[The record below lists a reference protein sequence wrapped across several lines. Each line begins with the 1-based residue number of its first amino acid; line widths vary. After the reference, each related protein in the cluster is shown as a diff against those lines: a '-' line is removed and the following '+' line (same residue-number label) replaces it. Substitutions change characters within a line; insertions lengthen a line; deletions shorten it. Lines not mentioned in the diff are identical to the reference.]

1 MDFDGISWHLSH
13 ALKSI
18 TIKKHEFF
26 DAVESFQFASLK
38 PRIE

>member
-18 TIKKHEFF
+18 TIDEDGLF
-26 DAVESFQFASLK
+26 DAVKIFNLL
-38 PRIE
+38 R